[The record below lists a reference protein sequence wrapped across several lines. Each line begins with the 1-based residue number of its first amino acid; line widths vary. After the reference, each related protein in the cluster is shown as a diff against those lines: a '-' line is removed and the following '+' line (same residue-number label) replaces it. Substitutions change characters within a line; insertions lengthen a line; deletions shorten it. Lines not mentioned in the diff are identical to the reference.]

1 MDRLQKVMA
10 HAGIA
15 SRRKSE
21 SMIEAGRVKVNG
33 KVITELG
40 FQVKKSDSIEVDSV
54 PIQKEKLVYFLLNKP
69 RGVVSTASD
78 PKNRETVVDLLHE
91 VEERIYPVGRLD
103 YDTTGVLLL
112 TNDGEL
118 ANKLM
123 HPKYSVE
130 KTYLAKVKGR
140 VTREDI
146 RQLEK
151 GVVFDKV
158 KSVPAKARI
167 INYDRKKD
175 YSTVELI
182 IHEGKNHQVKKM
194 MKAINHPVEKLTRT
208 QYGFLSVEGMQSG
221 VFRELKQFEIN
232 KLYQLVE
239 DE

>member
-158 KSVPAKARI
+158 KSAPAKARI

-194 MKAINHPVEKLTRT
+194 MKAINHPIEKLTRT

>member
-194 MKAINHPVEKLTRT
+194 MKAINHPIEKLTRT